1 MPDGAHHEDW
11 HPRHN
16 PWFIAVAVMMAVF
29 MEVLDTSIA
38 NIALPHIAGSLS
50 ATTDEATWVL
60 TSYLV
65 SNAIILPMTGWL
77 GNYFG
82 RKRVLLSCVVL
93 FTFASVLCGLAWDLP
108 TLILARIFQGIGGGA
123 MVPIAQ
129 AVLLESFPVNKRGVA
144 MAAFAMG
151 VVVAP
156 ILGPTLGGWITD
168 NYSWRWIFYINVPFG
183 IAAVFLQQWL
193 VEDPP
198 YIKRNEK
205 ADIDFIGFGLLAV
218 WLATLQITLDKGQE
232 EDWFQSRLDLLAGW
246 AFRAF
251 HSSGSLCGN
260 LGRAPVGGFARV
272 QKPQFRRRR
281 PPDAVAGRD
290 SLRHN
295 RRAAVVFT
303 NPDGLSGVASG
314 YAMSPRGCA
323 AFVTTFIVGRLVGRV
338 RMRWMLC
345 FGFTMLAVL
354 SFMLSDINLQVSQMR
369 VIWPSIVNG
378 IAISFIFVPLT
389 TTTMS
394 QLRQQQIGNATG
406 IYNLTRNL
414 GGSIGIAFVTT
425 MLARGAQV
433 HQALMVGNLTPTDP
447 AFNQRLAATNMPSPT
462 TPMPDGDG
470 PGLQPDLQH
479 TRPSGAPVGVRGQF
493 PIVWL
498 PRTRRHS
505 AGFPVQTSQATARQG
520 DRSALRKNPTIAS
533 PNLAFGVNTRKH

>member
-16 PWFIAVAVMMAVF
+16 PWLIAAAVMMAVF

-93 FTFASVLCGLAWDLP
+93 FTFASVLCGLAWNLP
-108 TLILARIFQGIGGGA
+108 TLILARIFQGVGGGA

-183 IAAVFLQQWL
+183 IGAVLLQQWL

-232 EDWFQSRLDLLAGW
+232 EDWFQSSWICWFVVISVCSLIGFIAREFTTEHPLVDLRVFKNRNFAVGVLLMLSLAAILYGTT
-246 AFRAF
+246 AELPLFLQTLMGYPA
-251 HSSGSLCGN
+251 L
-260 LGRAPVGGFARV
+260 
-272 QKPQFRRRR
+272 Q
-281 PPDAVAGRD
+281 
-290 SLRHN
+290 
-295 RRAAVVFT
+295 
-303 NPDGLSGVASG
+303 SG
-314 YAMSPRGCA
+314 YAMSPRGIA
-323 AFVTTFIVGRLVGRV
+323 AFVTTFLVGRLVGRI

-345 FGFTMLAVL
+345 FGFSMLAVS

-389 TTTMS
+389 TVTMS
-394 QLRQQQIGNATG
+394 QLAQQQLGNATG
-406 IYNLTRNL
+406 LYNLMRNL

-425 MLARGAQV
+425 MLARGAQSA
-433 HQALMVGNLTPTDP
+433 QALRIGHLAPDNP
-447 AFNQRLAATNMPSPT
+447 AFRQQLAAAQTLLAHHADPVT
-462 TPMPDGDG
+462 ATRQAYQAVY
-470 PGLQPDLQH
+470 GLLDQ
-479 TRPSGAPVGVRGQF
+479 
-493 PIVWL
+493 
-498 PRTRRHS
+498 
-505 AGFPVQTSQATARQG
+505 QAH
-520 DRSALRKNPTIAS
+520 L
-533 PNLAFGVNTRKH
+533 LAFVDNFFMFGMMALCAMPLIYLFKRVTLPAKAAPTAH